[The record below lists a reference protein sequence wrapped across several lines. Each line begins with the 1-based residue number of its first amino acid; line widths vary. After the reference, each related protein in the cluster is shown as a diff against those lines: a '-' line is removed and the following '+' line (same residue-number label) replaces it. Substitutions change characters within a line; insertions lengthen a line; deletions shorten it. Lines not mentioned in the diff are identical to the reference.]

1 MRESCYPLNS
11 REMLCLPSICQI
23 PAAHICLLLINLF
36 FYFYFFFVFYLSF
49 INLFFEP
56 IHVAAEDWKI
66 FYILPQHEWLN
77 WICKIL
83 PELFL
88 DHSLSWRWNF
98 FFLDWSFQ
106 DVLREWIDLQV
117 NDTFLAFLLYFKKMK
132 FYYYSVILV
141 FLLNLDV
148 LEFWLYFSPALLWIF
163 NTS

>member
-23 PAAHICLLLINLF
+23 PAAHICLLLI
-36 FYFYFFFVFYLSF
+36 YL
-49 INLFFEP
+49 FEP

-88 DHSLSWRWNF
+88 DHSLLWRWNF